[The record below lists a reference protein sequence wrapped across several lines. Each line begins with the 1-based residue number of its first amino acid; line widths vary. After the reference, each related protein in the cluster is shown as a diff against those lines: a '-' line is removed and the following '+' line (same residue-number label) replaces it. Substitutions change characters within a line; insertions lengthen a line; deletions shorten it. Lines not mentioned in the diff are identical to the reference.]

1 MSLQQPCKGDESPN
15 RADLKRG
22 TQPGEGVDRPRSI
35 REWSSDTEAKTT
47 RRGPIGALPE
57 VEFISVMMKNF
68 KRIAFVSC
76 CWLGLQ
82 SGVAWCQPQAV
93 TVLGEQVD
101 GSLLQSDDECWMLT
115 PAEVTQ
121 CQLDREAPA
130 SVEACALPSIFVS
143 VVTGYY
149 EQVPVVVR
157 SRTPVSHRRRSLA
170 SRGAHQ
176 APAPKFTETTVYRS
190 VYRRQ
195 ARKLDLTPI
204 IQKYADKYQLDP
216 WMLRGVIEVESA
228 FHPQAT
234 SHAGAGG
241 LMQLMPGTA
250 SYLGCRDRYDPEQNI
265 AAGARY
271 LRQMLNRF
279 DQNYDLAI
287 AAYNA
292 GPGNVERYGGVPPF
306 AETQNYVRKVR
317 KAWNWRP

>member
-1 MSLQQPCKGDESPN
+1 MMTS
-15 RADLKRG
+15 LKR
-22 TQPGEGVDRPRSI
+22 
-35 REWSSDTEAKTT
+35 
-47 RRGPIGALPE
+47 L
-57 VEFISVMMKNF
+57 
-68 KRIAFVSC
+68 AFYSF
-76 CWLGLQ
+76 CWVGLQ
-82 SGVAWCQPQAV
+82 SAPAAWCQPQAV
-93 TVLGEQVD
+93 PVLGEQVD
-101 GSLLQSDDECWMLT
+101 GSLLQPEEEPWMLT
-115 PAEVTQ
+115 PAEVTNCHLERGTDFS
-121 CQLDREAPA
+121 CQMDSA
-130 SVEACALPSIFVS
+130 ALPPIFVS
-143 VVTGYY
+143 VSNGYY

-157 SRTPVSHRRRSLA
+157 SYAPAPMEHRRRSLA

-176 APAPKFTETTVYRS
+176 ASAPQVVTETTVYRS

-195 ARKLDLTPI
+195 ARKLDITPI
-204 IQKYADKYQLDP
+204 IQKNAEKYQLDP

-228 FHPQAT
+228 FRPSAT
-234 SHAGAGG
+234 SYAGAGG

-292 GPGNVERYGGVPPF
+292 GPGNVERYGGIPPF

-317 KAWNWRP
+317 KAWSWRP